1 MALGLVLLVGGADV
15 MVRGGSRLAA
25 RLGISPLVI
34 GLTVVAIGT
43 SAPELVIGIDAVL
56 RDSSA
61 LAVGNVVGTN
71 LVNLLLILG
80 ISAAIRPVVVESRT
94 IRFDL
99 PWIGVA
105 ATALFVMALDGEL
118 VRWEGVLLVTGAVL
132 YTVIVIRTGRREGA
146 GVTQELVLPDLD
158 VSDRR
163 SGPLRDL
170 LLLVVGIAVIVV
182 GGDLLVDGAIEAA
195 RALGVG
201 EALIGLT
208 VIAIGTSA
216 PELVTVIVST
226 LRGDR
231 SIAVGNLLGSSVY
244 NILIILGVTMVVSP
258 DGMEVP
264 DAVRQVDLVLMTV
277 VALACIPIFRRG
289 HRLSRTEGTLFVASY
304 LVYLGYL
311 LLLRT

>member
-99 PWIGVA
+99 PWI
-105 ATALFVMALDGEL
+105 
-118 VRWEGVLLVTGAVL
+118 
-132 YTVIVIRTGRREGA
+132 
-146 GVTQELVLPDLD
+146 
-158 VSDRR
+158 
-163 SGPLRDL
+163 
-170 LLLVVGIAVIVV
+170 
-182 GGDLLVDGAIEAA
+182 
-195 RALGVG
+195 
-201 EALIGLT
+201 
-208 VIAIGTSA
+208 
-216 PELVTVIVST
+216 
-226 LRGDR
+226 
-231 SIAVGNLLGSSVY
+231 
-244 NILIILGVTMVVSP
+244 
-258 DGMEVP
+258 
-264 DAVRQVDLVLMTV
+264 
-277 VALACIPIFRRG
+277 
-289 HRLSRTEGTLFVASY
+289 
-304 LVYLGYL
+304 
-311 LLLRT
+311 

>member
-146 GVTQELVLPDLD
+146 RVTQELVLPDLD